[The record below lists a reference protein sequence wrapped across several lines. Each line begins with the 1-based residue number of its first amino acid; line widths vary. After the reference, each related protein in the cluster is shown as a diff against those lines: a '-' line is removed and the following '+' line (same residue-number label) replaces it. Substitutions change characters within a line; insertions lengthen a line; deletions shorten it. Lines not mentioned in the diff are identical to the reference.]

1 MPYNN
6 VKNVS
11 LHGSGSI
18 FADCLKSFFICLSTL
33 IVFGIIL
40 YMANSKFEILTSNDL
55 PCLLLVSVLATTLL
69 RLLSVSLPVVFV

>member
-11 LHGSGSI
+11 LLGSGCI

-33 IVFGIIL
+33 IVFGVIL
-40 YMANSKFEILTSNDL
+40 YMAYSKCEINYSNDL
-55 PCLLLVSVLATTLL
+55 PCLFLVSVLATAPL
-69 RLLSVSLPVVFV
+69 RLFSVSLPMVFV